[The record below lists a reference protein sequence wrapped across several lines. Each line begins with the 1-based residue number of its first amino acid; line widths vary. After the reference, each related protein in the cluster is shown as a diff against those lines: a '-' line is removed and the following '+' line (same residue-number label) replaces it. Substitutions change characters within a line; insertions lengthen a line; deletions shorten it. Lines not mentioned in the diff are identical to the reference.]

1 MHTDAADLPELTER
15 QEKILSLIVREYSSR
30 PDPEPVGSKFLA
42 ETYLDNVSSA
52 TVRNEMAH
60 LEELGLLSAPHTSA
74 GRVPTAKGYR
84 YFVRRLLDEKDRE
97 LPAEEKE
104 RIARRFDEV
113 HGDPESWMRLA
124 ASTLAEAARGAAL
137 VTSPTAMS
145 SQYKHLALI
154 STHGQI
160 VMMVLVLQSGYV
172 RQQVLTLA
180 EALSQ
185 EELTAIA
192 NRLNATC
199 AGLTDE
205 QVRIKSR
212 TMNSELEREILEV
225 VADAMSDVDNGPGQ
239 IVYRDGLS
247 EVLPEFREQE
257 GARQVLRVMEE
268 RSALQH
274 ILGEVLNHNIGQIA
288 VIIAGDGRWD
298 EVRHLGL
305 VLSRYGVRGQALG
318 SLVVLGPTRMR
329 YGRAISAV
337 GYVAGLMSNLMIRAY
352 GPPDATE

>member
-1 MHTDAADLPELTER
+1 METDAADLPELTER
-15 QEKILSLIVREYSSR
+15 QERILSLIVREYSSR

-42 ETYLDNVSSA
+42 ETYLENVSSA
-52 TVRNEMAH
+52 TVRNEMAR

-84 YFVRRLLDEKDRE
+84 YFVRRLLNEQDRE

-104 RIARRFDEV
+104 SIARRFDEV
-113 HGDPESWMRLA
+113 HGDPESWLPLA

-137 VTSPTAMS
+137 VTSPTAMN

-154 STHGQI
+154 STHGPI

-180 EALSQ
+180 EALPQ
-185 EELTAIA
+185 ESLTAIA
-192 NRLNATC
+192 NRLNGVC
-199 AGLTDE
+199 AGLTGE
-205 QVRIKSR
+205 LVRTKAR
-212 TMNSELEREILEV
+212 TMGNELDREILEV
-225 VADAMSDVDNGPGQ
+225 AADAMSDVDSGPGQ
-239 IVYRDGLS
+239 IVYHDGLS
-247 EVLPEFREQE
+247 DVLPEFREQE

-274 ILGEVLNHNIGQIA
+274 ILSDALNHSIGQVA

-318 SLVVLGPTRMR
+318 SLVVIGPTRMR

-352 GPPDATE
+352 GSPDAGE